1 MNPRIGLQC
10 SFENARICIAMS
22 SISDLQDQS
31 TKDLSLLGSAQT
43 VYPQSPEEAQLEAIP
58 NMWQKNDYSINL
70 DCHEFTC
77 LCPKTGQ
84 PDFAKIYISY
94 LPGDSLVE
102 SKSLKLYLFSYRNE
116 GIFHEFVINKI
127 ADDIYNAIKPKYLKV
142 LGDFMPRGG
151 IAIRPVVELGDTT
164 LAKELNEN

>member
-1 MNPRIGLQC
+1 MSKTI
-10 SFENARICIAMS
+10 ENHS
-22 SISDLQDQS
+22 LQDES
-31 TKDLSLLGSAQT
+31 TKDLSLLGSAET
-43 VYPQSPEEAQLEAIP
+43 KYPKSPEEATLEAIP
-58 NMWQKNDYSINL
+58 NMWKANDYSINL

-94 LPGDSLVE
+94 LPGESLVE
-102 SKSLKLYLFSYRNE
+102 SKSLKLYLFSYRNY

-127 ADDIYNAIKPKYLKV
+127 AEDLFNTVKPKYLKV

-151 IAIRPVVELGDTT
+151 IAIRPIVELGDTS
-164 LAKELNEN
+164 LAGKINER

>member
-1 MNPRIGLQC
+1 MSQFIDNITLQ
-10 SFENARICIAMS
+10 EE
-22 SISDLQDQS
+22 S
-31 TKDLSLLGSAQT
+31 TKDLSLLGSAET
-43 VYPQSPEEAQLEAIP
+43 VYPNSPEDAQLEAIP
-58 NMWQKNDYSINL
+58 NMWQKNDYSINM

-94 LPGDSLVE
+94 LPAESLVE
-102 SKSLKLYLFSYRNE
+102 SKSLKLYLFSFRNQ

-127 ADDIYNAIKPKYLKV
+127 AEDLFNTIKPKYLKV

-151 IAIRPVVELGDTT
+151 IAIRPIVELGDKT
-164 LAKELNEN
+164 LSGRLSNA

>member
-1 MNPRIGLQC
+1 MSKTIENHSLQ
-10 SFENARICIAMS
+10 EE
-22 SISDLQDQS
+22 S
-31 TKDLSLLGSAQT
+31 TKNLSLLGSAET
-43 VYPQSPEEAQLEAIP
+43 VYPSSPEEAILEAIP

-77 LCPKTGQ
+77 LCPKTAQ

-94 LPGDSLVE
+94 LPGESLVE
-102 SKSLKLYLFSYRNE
+102 SKSLKLYLFAYRNH

-127 ADDIYNAIKPKYLKV
+127 AEDLYNTIKPKYLKV

-151 IAIRPVVELGDTT
+151 IAIRPIVELGDLT
-164 LAKELNEN
+164 LRGCLNAN

>member
-1 MNPRIGLQC
+1 MSKTI
-10 SFENARICIAMS
+10 ENHSLNNEA
-22 SISDLQDQS
+22 
-31 TKDLSLLGSAQT
+31 TKNLSLLGAAET
-43 VYPQSPEEAQLEAIP
+43 RYPTKPEEAQLEAIP

-94 LPGDSLVE
+94 LPGESLVE

-127 ADDIYNAIKPKYLKV
+127 ANDLFETIKPKYLKV
-142 LGDFMPRGG
+142 MGDFMPRGG
-151 IAIRPVVELGDTT
+151 IAIKPVVELGD
-164 LAKELNEN
+164 KELGKKALNEN